1 MTQVGTCLIRKQGN
15 SFQYGWMELNREWP
29 SRPKQSNINLWTI
42 TFFDFLG
49 IRSQLSCLGSSA
61 ECYEETFSR
70 IRITKTQVL
79 FYFFWFYLV
88 TRLCKTAGKRTQM
101 IAQFLRILG
110 MI

>member
-61 ECYEETFSR
+61 ESNVMKKLLVEFVSP
-70 IRITKTQVL
+70 KPK
-79 FYFFWFYLV
+79 FYFIFVGF
-88 TRLCKTAGKRTQM
+88 
-101 IAQFLRILG
+101 I
-110 MI
+110 